1 MSNNSSISGPVE
13 IRSDSKERV
22 AYDLMS
28 RIAVLED
35 TSDQQRA
42 SKSYWFG
49 LYRQCFKAVSG
60 DTLESILKEDQ

>member
-1 MSNNSSISGPVE
+1 MSDNASME
-13 IRSDSKERV
+13 ILSDSKERV
-22 AYDLMS
+22 AYELMS

-35 TSDQQRA
+35 ISDQQRA

-60 DTLESILKEDQ
+60 HTLESILKED

>member
-1 MSNNSSISGPVE
+1 MSDNACME

-22 AYDLMS
+22 AYELVS

-35 TSDQQRA
+35 TLDQQRA

-60 DTLESILKEDQ
+60 HTLDSILKED

>member
-1 MSNNSSISGPVE
+1 MSDNASME

-22 AYDLMS
+22 AYELMS
-28 RIAVLED
+28 RIAVLEEI
-35 TSDQQRA
+35 SDQQRA

-60 DTLESILKEDQ
+60 HTLESILKED

>member
-1 MSNNSSISGPVE
+1 MSDNACME

-22 AYDLMS
+22 AYELVS

-60 DTLESILKEDQ
+60 HTLDSILKED

>member
-1 MSNNSSISGPVE
+1 MSDNASMETRP
-13 IRSDSKERV
+13 DSKERV
-22 AYDLMS
+22 AYELMS

-60 DTLESILKEDQ
+60 HTLESILKED

>member
-1 MSNNSSISGPVE
+1 MSDNASME
-13 IRSDSKERV
+13 TRSDSKERV
-22 AYDLMS
+22 AYELMS

-35 TSDQQRA
+35 ISEQQRA

-60 DTLESILKEDQ
+60 HTLDSILKED

>member
-1 MSNNSSISGPVE
+1 MSDNASME

-22 AYDLMS
+22 AYELMS

-60 DTLESILKEDQ
+60 HTLDSILKED

>member
-1 MSNNSSISGPVE
+1 MSDNASME

-22 AYDLMS
+22 AYELMS

-35 TSDQQRA
+35 ISDQQRA

-60 DTLESILKEDQ
+60 HTLESILKED

>member
-1 MSNNSSISGPVE
+1 MSDNASME

-22 AYDLMS
+22 AYELMS

-60 DTLESILKEDQ
+60 HTLESILKED

>member
-1 MSNNSSISGPVE
+1 MSDNASME

-22 AYDLMS
+22 AYELMS
-28 RIAVLED
+28 RIAVLEN

-60 DTLESILKEDQ
+60 HTLDSILKED